1 MTPSKT
7 RSEDR
12 RTNTSSP
19 PARTAFLRLRAPKF
33 FPAAL
38 PAFQHLS
45 PLASAARK
53 CYNRLMNIPSDPV
66 MLLSALNMLLRDRYP
81 SLSELCYA
89 EGLDKSAVETAL
101 AAIDYRY
108 DAAANQF
115 V

>member
-12 RTNTSSP
+12 NQIP
-19 PARTAFLRLRAPKF
+19 LLRRLGRHFALAGSQV

-38 PAFQHLS
+38 PAFRHLS

-66 MLLSALNMLLRDRYP
+66 MMLSALNMLLRDRYP
-81 SLSELCYA
+81 SLAELCAA

-108 DAAANQF
+108 DPEANQF